1 MKFANSPLLSQ
12 LLPAWRARFVAA
24 LILFAFGMLAAR
36 SVYLQVAD
44 ATISCSRRA
53 SRAIHA

>member
-24 LILFAFGMLAAR
+24 LILLIAR
-36 SVYLQVAD
+36 SGGGAQG
-44 ATISCSRRA
+44 ATQPAAPRSTQSL
-53 SRAIHA
+53 